1 MGTIRLGPYLSDVWL
16 PAIRTRVRPST
27 LSSYRSHIEN
37 QLEPRLGQLTLDRL
51 GPERLNA
58 FYADLL
64 EDGRADGTGGL
75 SPATVR
81 RVHAALHRALADAVR
96 WGYLADN
103 PADRCDPP
111 RIRIGDNEIRT
122 WTGEEVAAF
131 LRSIAGHDLYPLF
144 LLLVTTGLRRGEALG
159 LRWSDIDLERS
170 ELAVRRTVL
179 SVSGKIISGTPKTA
193 KGRRTVALDDHSVT
207 VLKAMRSTDPRPD
220 GLAFGH
226 NGAPLDPVAVSKT
239 FARLVKRSGLPSIR
253 LHDLRHTHATLA
265 LRAGVHPKIVSERL
279 GHATISLTLD
289 VYSHAIPHM
298 QVGAADKV
306 ASLIFGP

>member
-1 MGTIRLGPYLSDVWL
+1 MGTIRLGPYLRDVWL

-27 LSSYRSHIEN
+27 LSSYESHVAN
-37 QLEPRLGQLTLDRL
+37 QLEPRLGTLALDRL
-51 GPERLNA
+51 GPERLNS

-64 EDGRADGTGGL
+64 EDGRADGKGGL
-75 SPATVR
+75 GPATVR

-111 RIRIGDNEIRT
+111 RIRVGDNEIRT
-122 WTGEEVAAF
+122 WSAEQVAGF
-131 LRSIAGHDLYPLF
+131 LQSIAGHDLHPLF

-159 LRWSDIDLERS
+159 LRWSDIDLERG

-193 KGRRTVALDDHSVT
+193 KGRRIVALDDHSTT
-207 VLKAMRSTDPRPD
+207 VLRAMRSTDPRPD
-220 GLAFGH
+220 GLAFGR

-239 FARLVKRSGLPSIR
+239 FTRLVRRSGLPVIR

-289 VYSHAIPHM
+289 VYSHVIPHM